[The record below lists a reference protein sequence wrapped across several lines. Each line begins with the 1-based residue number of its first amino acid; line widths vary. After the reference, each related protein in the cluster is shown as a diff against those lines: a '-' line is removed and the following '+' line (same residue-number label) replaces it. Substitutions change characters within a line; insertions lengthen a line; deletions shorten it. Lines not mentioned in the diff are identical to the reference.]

1 VNFASAYQQH
11 GAEAH
16 LHAMRQKPGETLRA
30 FICASPRFRAPFLVS
45 SMHLSLLLSDSEY
58 ATRGENGSGIP
69 GG

>member
-1 VNFASAYQQH
+1 MNFASAYQQH

-30 FICASPRFRAPFLVS
+30 FICASPRYRAPFLVS

-58 ATRGENGSGIP
+58 VTRDENRSGIP